1 MRLGA
6 TLLSVGPIVG
16 VAMLSVGLA
25 SRHPTSQVCSYKP
38 DTMILAAQQAIK
50 DRLPNLHFPIFS
62 YSSDDHTVASN
73 DQCNW
78 TVLGHVE
85 TLADDG
91 TLVRLGWAVNLRI
104 KPGDTIGA
112 PTVASAI
119 VF

>member
-1 MRLGA
+1 VRLGA
-6 TLLSVGPIVG
+6 TLLGVGPIVG

-25 SRHPTSQVCSYKP
+25 SHHPTSEVCSYKP
-38 DTMILAAQQAIK
+38 DRMILVAQQAIK

-62 YSSDDHTVASN
+62 YSSDDHAYASN

-78 TVLGHVE
+78 TVIGHIE

>member
-1 MRLGA
+1 MTLRT

-25 SRHPTSQVCSYKP
+25 SHRTASEVCSYKP
-38 DTMILAAQQAIK
+38 DAIILAAQQAIK

-62 YSSDDHTVASN
+62 YSSDDHTFVSN
-73 DQCNW
+73 DQCDW

-91 TLVRLGWAVNLRI
+91 TTVRLGWAVNLRI
-104 KPGDTIGA
+104 RPGDALRA
-112 PTVASAI
+112 PTVASSI